1 MELGNISLK
10 LLKYLKEHYKK
21 PKLEYKNPPTRF
33 GHGIATY
40 IFKFQLE
47 NIQPKLS
54 QPLVLRLFPADFL
67 EKLAFKEGT
76 IQNSLHEENYP
87 VAKAHII
94 CEEEKWLGGE
104 FIIMDFLNGEPMGES
119 LPKEVILGKLA
130 ETHVNLHKINPA
142 TVIEKLKTSTIK
154 PEWYDG
160 TIFIDTYA
168 KKSEILKPA
177 LKWMKENEPS
187 NRQNVLCHGDFHP
200 LNILVDDGKVSG
212 VLDWSASRIG
222 EPERDVAATFCNLT
236 IYGPMGIPDFDWE
249 EFAENYIEEYQLL
262 STLDSEKLNYYKAVN
277 SVGAIEV
284 LELYQLA
291 QDLPLEVKE
300 RAISLVYEYSGVS
313 L

>member
-1 MELGNISLK
+1 MELENVSIK
-10 LLKYLKEHYKK
+10 LLKYLKAYYKN

-33 GHGIATY
+33 GRGIATY
-40 IFKFQLE
+40 IYKFQLK

-76 IQNSLHEENYP
+76 IQNVLHEENYP
-87 VAKAHII
+87 VAKVHII

-104 FIIMDFLNGEPMGES
+104 FIIMDFLNGETMGES
-119 LPKEVILGKLA
+119 LPIEVILGKLA

-142 TVIEKLKTSTIK
+142 TVIEKLKKSKIR

-168 KKSEILKPA
+168 KKSEMLRPA
-177 LKWMKENEPS
+177 LKWMKENEPC
-187 NRQNVLCHGDFHP
+187 NRQDVICHGDFHP

-222 EPERDVAATFCNLT
+222 EPERDVASTFCNYA
-236 IYGPMGIPDFDWE
+236 IYGPMVMPDVDWVGV
-249 EFAENYIEEYQLL
+249 AENYIKEYQLL
-262 STLDSEKLNYYKAVN
+262 SNLDFEKLNYYKAVN

-291 QDLPLEVKE
+291 QNLPTEVKE
-300 RAISLVYEYSGVS
+300 RAISLFYEYSSIS

>member
-1 MELGNISLK
+1 MELENVSLK
-10 LLKYLKEHYKK
+10 LLKYLKTYYKN

-33 GHGIATY
+33 GQGIATY
-40 IFKFQLE
+40 IYKFQLK
-47 NIQPKLS
+47 NVQPKYS

-67 EKLAFKEGT
+67 EKLALKEGT
-76 IQNSLHEENYP
+76 IQNALHEENYP
-87 VAKAHII
+87 VAKVHII
-94 CEEEKWLGGE
+94 CEEVKWLGGE

-130 ETHVNLHKINPA
+130 ETHVSLHKINPA
-142 TVIEKLKTSTIK
+142 AVIERLKTSTIK

-168 KKSEILKPA
+168 KKSEMLKPA

-187 NRQNVLCHGDFHP
+187 DRQNVLCHGDFHP

-222 EPERDVAATFCNLT
+222 EPERDVASTFCNLA
-236 IYGPMGIPDFDWE
+236 IYGPMGIPDFDWKGL
-249 EFAENYIEEYQLL
+249 AENYIKEYQLL
-262 STLDSEKLNYYKAVN
+262 SKLDSEKLNYYKAVN

-284 LELYQLA
+284 LDLYQLA
-291 QDLPLEVKE
+291 QDLPSEVKE
-300 RAISLVYEYSGVS
+300 RAISLFYEYSGIS